1 MKTIHLFI
9 ISTLLF
15 LSTNVA
21 YSMNLPGPLV
31 ETDWLAKNMNDVV
44 ILEIRS
50 DVKSF
55 TKKPVFSKDKK
66 SGKLK
71 LKKVAGHIPGSI
83 LVNYKDLRSDKKI
96 DGRTVQKMLVNR
108 AAFEKV
114 MQNAGVN
121 KNSNVV
127 IVHSGK
133 DNLALTMATR
143 FYWQMKY
150 YGFDNMA
157 ILNGGM
163 AQWII
168 DKRKVSTEKSKP
180 KKGNWVATAER
191 NEILATSK
199 DVESAVKSKS
209 QLVDTRPIS
218 LYLGTW
224 YKKSYVYDN
233 GHIPGAKPYP
243 NELLSSNMPAKFLKV
258 SDSKNLFEQMGIKT
272 DKDSIT
278 YCNSGHLATG
288 SWFVLSELMGNKNV
302 KMYDGS
308 MHEWTLEK
316 HDVTK
321 MKME

>member
-1 MKTIHLFI
+1 MKLLNI
-9 ISTLLF
+9 IFTAALAF
-15 LSTNVA
+15 VA
-21 YSMNLPGPLV
+21 SNMAYAGSLPGPIV
-31 ETDWLAKNMNDVV
+31 ETDWLAKNQKKVLV
-44 ILEIRS
+44 LEIRA

-55 TKKPVFSKDKK
+55 TAKPVFAKDKK
-66 SGKLK
+66 TGKAK
-71 LKKVAGHIPGSI
+71 LKKVAGHIPGSV
-83 LVNYKDLRSDKKI
+83 LVNYKDLRKDKTI
-96 DGRTVQKMLVNR
+96 DGRTVQKMLVDK
-108 AAFEKV
+108 ADFEKV
-114 MQNAGVN
+114 MQKAGAN
-121 KNSNVV
+121 KDSAIV
-127 IVHSGK
+127 IVSKGEN
-133 DNLALTMATR
+133 NLDLTMATR

-150 YGFDNMA
+150 YGHDNMA

-163 AQWII
+163 AQWIMDNRKI
-168 DKRKVSTEKSKP
+168 SSQADKA

-199 DVESAVKSKS
+199 DVEAAVKDKG

-224 YKKSYVYDN
+224 RKKSYVYDN

-243 NELLSSNMPAKFLKV
+243 NELLSSNMPAKFLTK
-258 SDSKNLFEQMGIKT
+258 SDSKSLFEQMGITT
-272 DKDSIT
+272 DKNSIT

-288 SWFVLSELMGNKNV
+288 SWFVLSEILGNKNV

-316 HDVTK
+316 RAVTS

>member
-1 MKTIHLFI
+1 MKIFWSLTISLAALFWANL
-9 ISTLLF
+9 TYAF
-15 LSTNVA
+15 
-21 YSMNLPGPLV
+21 NLPGPLV
-31 ETDWLAKNMNDVV
+31 ETDWLAKNQGNVV
-44 ILEIRS
+44 ILDIRK

-55 TKKPVFSKDKK
+55 TKKPTFKRDKK
-66 SGKLK
+66 TKKLK
-71 LKKVAGHIPGSI
+71 LKEVAGHIPGSI
-83 LVNYKDLRSDKKI
+83 LVNYKNLRSNKKI
-96 DGRTVQKMLVNR
+96 DGRTVKKMLVGK

-121 KNSNVV
+121 KDSAIV
-127 IVHSGK
+127 IVSKGK
-133 DNLALTMATR
+133 DNLDLTMSTR
-143 FYWQMKY
+143 LYWQMKY
-150 YGFDNMA
+150 YGHDNMA

-163 AQWII
+163 AQWLI
-168 DKRKVSTEKSKP
+168 DKRKISSKATKA
-180 KKGNWVATAER
+180 KKGNWKATAER

-199 DVESAVKSKS
+199 DVEAALKAKT

-224 YKKSYVYDN
+224 RKKSYVYDS

-243 NELLSSNMPAKFLKV
+243 NELLSSKMPAKFLKV
-258 SDSKNLFEQMGIKT
+258 SDSKLLFQQMGITTNKQA
-272 DKDSIT
+272 IT

-308 MHEWTLEK
+308 MHQWTLEK
-316 HDVTK
+316 HNVTK

>member
-1 MKTIHLFI
+1 MKKIKTLFI
-9 ISTLLF
+9 FTMTLLWV
-15 LSTNVA
+15 NVTSA
-21 YSMNLPGPLV
+21 GSLPGPLV
-31 ETDWLAKNMNDVV
+31 ETDWLEKNKKNVV
-44 ILEIRS
+44 ILDVRK

-55 TKKPVFSKDKK
+55 TKKPVFKKDKK
-66 SGKLK
+66 TGKSK
-71 LKKVAGHIPGSI
+71 LKKVGGHIPGSV
-83 LVNYKDLRSDKKI
+83 LVKYKDLRGEKKI
-96 DGRTVQKMLVNR
+96 DGRTVKKMIIGQSD
-108 AAFEKV
+108 FEKLL
-114 MQNAGVN
+114 QNSGVN
-121 KNSNVV
+121 KDSNVI
-127 IVHSGK
+127 IVYKGASNG
-133 DNLALTMATR
+133 DLTIATR

-150 YGFDNMA
+150 YGHDNMA

-168 DKRKVSTEKSKP
+168 DKRKVSTKASKV
-180 KKGNWVATAER
+180 KKGNWVSTAER

-199 DVESAVKSKS
+199 DVETAVKAKG

-224 YKKSYVYDN
+224 RKKSYVYDN

-243 NELLSSNMPAKFLKV
+243 NELLSSKMPAKFLNV
-258 SDSKNLFEQMGIKT
+258 SDSKSLFNQMGIKT
-272 DKDSIT
+272 DKESIT

-308 MHEWTLEK
+308 MHQWTLEK